1 MSVEALECRPA
12 GHVEFA
18 LRVRLAEV
26 HEGRDR
32 EADPPAFGEC
42 SGEAENPKRAS
53 APAGFGPQWVR
64 ILAGSNALEL
74 RGIVTFWFSELKNT
88 MSETARGLW
97 RRKAYGS
104 ARGNGSEG

>member
-1 MSVEALECRPA
+1 MK
-12 GHVEFA
+12 
-18 LRVRLAEV
+18 V

-32 EADPPAFGEC
+32 EAGPPAFEER

-53 APAGFGPQWVR
+53 TPAGFGPRWAR

-88 MSETARGLW
+88 MSGTARGLR

-104 ARGNGSEG
+104 AGGKRSEG